1 MKTKTPSDS
10 VTQMTYLVLPNHTNT
25 LNNLMG
31 GELLN
36 WMDITAAIAA
46 GRHCNR
52 VVVTASVDTVD
63 FKSPIRLGEIVVVEA
78 KVTRAFNTSVE
89 VHLTVFAENQ
99 MTGIRRS
106 CNEAFFTFVAIDQAG
121 HPLPVNKLEPIS
133 EEEKRLFDGALTRRE
148 NRLKAAKKEKDS
160 KQPEK
165 KTDVNE
171 KS

>member
-1 MKTKTPSDS
+1 MKTKTPAESA
-10 VTQMTYLVLPNHTNT
+10 TQMTYLVLPNQTNT

-52 VVVTASVDTVD
+52 VVVTASVDSVD
-63 FKSPIRLGEIVVVEA
+63 FQSPIRLGEIVVVEA

-89 VHLTVFAENQ
+89 VHLKVFAENQ
-99 MTGIRRS
+99 MTGLRRT

-121 HPLPVNKLEPIS
+121 HPLPVNKLEPVTD
-133 EEEKRLFDGALTRRE
+133 EEKSLYESALARRE
-148 NRLKAAKKEKDS
+148 ARLASVKKKENQS
-160 KQPEK
+160 
-165 KTDVNE
+165 
-171 KS
+171 S